1 MSLIPHRPF
10 QFPDRFSSFRCQPKS
25 GFIRFYTTKFTRPCV
40 SPPCASMHGTVEDSR
55 PDRKKVGEYKIVPD
69 EQSFYE
75 QLYRAHHAR
84 ILQLCRLW
92 LNDSHEAEDATQE
105 VFLKLF
111 QASSVQDQSFAWRA
125 WLTRVALNTCRD
137 RRRSSWWKW
146 WREKPVGFEEMP
158 LPSRDPTPEEETVSR
173 EEREQIWRLFRGLSV
188 RQQEVFALRYV
199 EEWSVEEVAQT
210 LGVTPGSVKQHLF
223 RAVRHL
229 RKALGGQ
236 R

>member
-1 MSLIPHRPF
+1 
-10 QFPDRFSSFRCQPKS
+10 
-25 GFIRFYTTKFTRPCV
+25 V
-40 SPPCASMHGTVEDSR
+40 AVEDGK
-55 PDRKKVGEYKIVPD
+55 DKAGDWKTVPD
-69 EQSFYE
+69 EQSLYE

-84 ILQLCRLW
+84 VVQLCRLW
-92 LNDSHEAEDATQE
+92 LNDPHEAEDAAQE

-111 QASSVQDQSFAWRA
+111 QATRTQEQPFAWRA

-137 RRRSSWWKW
+137 RRRSGWWKW
-146 WREKPVGFEEMP
+146 RREKPVEFEEG
-158 LPSRDPTPEEETVSR
+158 LLSSRDPTPEEQSVSR
-173 EEREQIWRLFRGLSV
+173 EQREQIWRLFRGLSL

-199 EEWSVEEVAQT
+199 EEWSAEEVAQM
-210 LGVTPGSVKQHLF
+210 LGVTPGSVKRHLF

>member
-1 MSLIPHRPF
+1 
-10 QFPDRFSSFRCQPKS
+10 
-25 GFIRFYTTKFTRPCV
+25 
-40 SPPCASMHGTVEDSR
+40 
-55 PDRKKVGEYKIVPD
+55 
-69 EQSFYE
+69 
-75 QLYRAHHAR
+75 
-84 ILQLCRLW
+84 
-92 LNDSHEAEDATQE
+92 
-105 VFLKLF
+105 
-111 QASSVQDQSFAWRA
+111 
-125 WLTRVALNTCRD
+125 
-137 RRRSSWWKW
+137 
-146 WREKPVGFEEMP
+146 MP

-173 EEREQIWRLFRGLSV
+173 EEREHIWRLFRGLSV

>member
-1 MSLIPHRPF
+1 
-10 QFPDRFSSFRCQPKS
+10 
-25 GFIRFYTTKFTRPCV
+25 
-40 SPPCASMHGTVEDSR
+40 
-55 PDRKKVGEYKIVPD
+55 VGEYKVVPD
-69 EQSFYE
+69 EQSLYKE
-75 QLYRAHHAR
+75 VYRAHHAR
-84 ILQLCRLW
+84 IVQLCRLW
-92 LNDSHEAEDATQE
+92 LNDPHEAEDAAQE

-111 QASSVQDQSFAWRA
+111 QASKAQEASFAWRA

-146 WREKPVGFEEMP
+146 WREKSVEFEEML
-158 LPSRDPTPEEETVSR
+158 LPSREPTPEEEIVSR
-173 EEREQIWRLFRGLSV
+173 EQRAQIWGLFRALSA

-199 EEWSVEEVAQT
+199 EGWSVEEVAQM
-210 LGVTPGSVKQHLF
+210 LGITAGSVKQHLF

>member
-1 MSLIPHRPF
+1 
-10 QFPDRFSSFRCQPKS
+10 
-25 GFIRFYTTKFTRPCV
+25 
-40 SPPCASMHGTVEDSR
+40 
-55 PDRKKVGEYKIVPD
+55 VPD
-69 EQSFYE
+69 EQSRYE
-75 QLYRAHHAR
+75 ELYRAHHAR
-84 ILQLCRLW
+84 IVQLCRLW
-92 LNDSHEAEDATQE
+92 LNDLDEAEDAAQE

-111 QASSVQDQSFAWRA
+111 QASSTPEQAFAWRA

-146 WREKPVGFEEMP
+146 WREKPVEFEEIP
-158 LPSRDPTPEEETVSR
+158 LSSRDPTPEEQTISR
-173 EEREQIWRLFRGLSV
+173 EAREQIWRLFRGLSV

-199 EEWSVEEVAQT
+199 EEWSVEEVAQM
-210 LGVTPGSVKQHLF
+210 LGVTSGSVKRHLF

>member
-1 MSLIPHRPF
+1 VG
-10 QFPDRFSSFRCQPKS
+10 QEQVGDYKS
-25 GFIRFYTTKFTRPCV
+25 
-40 SPPCASMHGTVEDSR
+40 
-55 PDRKKVGEYKIVPD
+55 VPD
-69 EQSFYE
+69 EQSLYE
-75 QLYRAHHAR
+75 QLYRAHRAR
-84 ILQLCRLW
+84 IVQLCRLW
-92 LNDSHEAEDATQE
+92 LNDPHEAEDAAQE
-105 VFLKLF
+105 VFLKLS
-111 QASSVQDQSFAWRA
+111 QASSTQDPSFAWRA
-125 WLTRVALNTCRD
+125 WLTQVALNACRD

-146 WREKPVGFEEMP
+146 WREKPVAFEEVP
-158 LPSRDPTPEEETVSR
+158 LASRDPTPEEETVSR

-188 RQQEVFALRYV
+188 RQQEVFALHYV

>member
-1 MSLIPHRPF
+1 M
-10 QFPDRFSSFRCQPKS
+10 
-25 GFIRFYTTKFTRPCV
+25 G
-40 SPPCASMHGTVEDSR
+40 DSQIGL
-55 PDRKKVGEYKIVPD
+55 DKQNLYAE
-69 EQSFYE
+69 
-75 QLYRAHHAR
+75 LYRTHHAR
-84 ILQLCRLW
+84 IVQLCRLW
-92 LNDSHEAEDATQE
+92 LKDSHEAEDAAQE

-111 QASSVQDQSFAWRA
+111 QVGTEQERSFAWRA
-125 WLTRVALNTCRD
+125 WLTQVALNTCRD

-146 WREKPVGFEEMP
+146 WRGEPVDFEEVS
-158 LPSRDPTPEEETVSR
+158 LSSHTPTPEEQTVSR
-173 EEREQIWRLFRGLSV
+173 EDREHIWRLFRGLSV

-199 EEWSVEEVAQT
+199 EEWSVEEVAQM

>member
-1 MSLIPHRPF
+1 MG
-10 QFPDRFSSFRCQPKS
+10 D
-25 GFIRFYTTKFTRPCV
+25 G
-40 SPPCASMHGTVEDSR
+40 
-55 PDRKKVGEYKIVPD
+55 KIVPD
-69 EQSFYE
+69 ERSLYE

-84 ILQLCRLW
+84 IVQLCRLW
-92 LNDSHEAEDATQE
+92 LNDSHEAEDAAQE

-111 QASSVQDQSFAWRA
+111 QASRAYDQGFAWRA

-137 RRRSSWWKW
+137 RRRSGWWKW
-146 WREKPVGFEEMP
+146 RRQKPGEFEEVP
-158 LPSRDPTPEEETVSR
+158 LLSPEPTPEEQTVSR
-173 EEREQIWRLFRGLSV
+173 EAREQIWQLFRGLSV

-210 LGVTPGSVKQHLF
+210 LGVTPGSVKRHLF